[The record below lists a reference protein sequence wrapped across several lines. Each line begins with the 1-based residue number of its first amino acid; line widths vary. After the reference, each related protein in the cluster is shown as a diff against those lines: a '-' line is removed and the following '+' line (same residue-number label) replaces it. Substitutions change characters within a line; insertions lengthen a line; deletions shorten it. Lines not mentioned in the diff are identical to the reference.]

1 MGRIKG
7 DRPPSA
13 MVHLAA
19 LVACILLAAGVMPK
33 AARAEALTGGCAP
46 PPPPAR

>member
-1 MGRIKG
+1 
-7 DRPPSA
+7 
-13 MVHLAA
+13 MVHLVA

-46 PPPPAR
+46 PHRVGERKRRPR